1 MRVAIRERSE
11 VRIFP
16 GLPTTVCDAASHP
29 MNDPRQGSAGTTIIR
44 KPFRSGFKK
53 SDCLSGAP
61 RAGSTLASLLL
72 TRSGFQLVPY
82 GQEVAMRAFW
92 KAVEASKLRI
102 GSVEASGF
110 AVFLLSLLLVVKLML
125 N

>member
-1 MRVAIRERSE
+1 
-11 VRIFP
+11 
-16 GLPTTVCDAASHP
+16 
-29 MNDPRQGSAGTTIIR
+29 
-44 KPFRSGFKK
+44 
-53 SDCLSGAP
+53 
-61 RAGSTLASLLL
+61 
-72 TRSGFQLVPY
+72 
-82 GQEVAMRAFW
+82 MRAFW